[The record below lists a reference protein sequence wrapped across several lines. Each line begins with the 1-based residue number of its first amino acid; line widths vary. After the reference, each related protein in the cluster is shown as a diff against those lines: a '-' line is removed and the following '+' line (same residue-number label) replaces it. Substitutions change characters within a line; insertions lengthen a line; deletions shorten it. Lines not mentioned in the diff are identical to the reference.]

1 LAAVFTEAGLT
12 VGLADAADLAG
23 VAGLGAA
30 RLAVLAAGRG
40 FLTAARAGLVALRG
54 AAAFVGFDLAVL
66 RVVFAA
72 LLAALEFRFVTIAA
86 FLMSSQRTP
95 DARVVLGRA
104 ESFETEPLLP
114 NRPC

>member
-1 LAAVFTEAGLT
+1 
-12 VGLADAADLAG
+12 
-23 VAGLGAA
+23 
-30 RLAVLAAGRG
+30 
-40 FLTAARAGLVALRG
+40 LTAARAGLAALRG
-54 AAAFVGFDLAVL
+54 AAAFVGFGLAAL

-95 DARVVLGRA
+95 DARVVPGRA